1 MSTYAT
7 EEKYIIAVDAMG
19 GDNAPE
25 EIIKGALLA
34 IESNNVEI
42 ILVGDEDKMSQ
53 YLPTDP
59 PSNLHCVYSDGV
71 VNEDEQPLE
80 AARSKPK
87 ASVFVCAD
95 LVKDGQADAF
105 VTMGSTGAAMAAGVL
120 KMGNIKGI
128 ERPSLG
134 GPFLGL
140 SPKTILI
147 DLGTSIDNRP
157 SQLLNYA
164 VLGSTFSRVFMGI
177 ENPRVGLLS
186 VGSEEGKGNRQV
198 KETYPL
204 LQRSGLNFIG
214 NVEGFD
220 IPLGKADVVVCDGF
234 IGNILMKFSEGLG
247 VSVFDY
253 IRSSGLSAD
262 PTQNGIIEALYSMTN
277 FVEHVGGGPLLGLN
291 GVAIVGHGRSK
302 ATSVSAAVNLAKTV
316 LTLDL
321 VDLIEKDL
329 TLVRSRL
336 NVD

>member
-42 ILVGDEDKMSQ
+42 ILVGDQDKMSQ

-177 ENPRVGLLS
+177 ENPRVGLL
-186 VGSEEGKGNRQV
+186 
-198 KETYPL
+198 
-204 LQRSGLNFIG
+204 
-214 NVEGFD
+214 
-220 IPLGKADVVVCDGF
+220 
-234 IGNILMKFSEGLG
+234 
-247 VSVFDY
+247 
-253 IRSSGLSAD
+253 LS
-262 PTQNGIIEALYSMTN
+262 
-277 FVEHVGGGPLLGLN
+277 
-291 GVAIVGHGRSK
+291 
-302 ATSVSAAVNLAKTV
+302 
-316 LTLDL
+316 
-321 VDLIEKDL
+321 LIHI
-329 TLVRSRL
+329 
-336 NVD
+336 